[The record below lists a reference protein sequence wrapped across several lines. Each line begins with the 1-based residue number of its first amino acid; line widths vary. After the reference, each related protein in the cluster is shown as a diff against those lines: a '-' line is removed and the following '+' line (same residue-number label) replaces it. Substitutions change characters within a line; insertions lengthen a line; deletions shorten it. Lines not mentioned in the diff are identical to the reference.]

1 MRHINYLVLLLVA
14 CSVGACSSPK
24 NDTKDAYPMF
34 WTWLDYQ
41 PGMNFDSIC
50 TIMNEAGIDG
60 VMLNAPTPD
69 DYRAAIPI
77 AQKHGIEV
85 YAWLWTMNPEHD
97 RDAILKEHP
106 EWFSVNRNGQSLADT
121 TAYVDYYK
129 FMCPALPE
137 VREFI
142 KKKIKECDNEKYY
155 YELIEELEQL
165 VYLESTRQNR
175 EFYIM
180 IFIKDTEEKESIK
193 RTLFRSQNIAV
204 QLIPLDLEKKLK
216 ILFKLNNPN
225 TKLM

>member
-1 MRHINYLVLLLVA
+1 MAVRKFDDIKIEKEKKNIKVKLTKEEKKIKKEEKKQKKLELKEIRKANKDVLASTKELLGFIDVDEDDSIIMKNGYLDIFQID
-14 CSVGACSSPK
+14 S
-24 NDTKDAYPMF
+24 KDIYSLTDVETTMNIYNFIAFLRSYPF
-34 WTWLDYQ
+34 DVKLIT
-41 PGMNFDSIC
+41 MNFPVN
-50 TIMNEAGIDG
+50 T
-60 VMLNAPTPD
+60 
-69 DYRAAIPI
+69 
-77 AQKHGIEV
+77 
-85 YAWLWTMNPEHD
+85 
-97 RDAILKEHP
+97 LK
-106 EWFSVNRNGQSLADT
+106 QQ
-121 TAYVDYYK
+121 
-129 FMCPALPE
+129 
-137 VREFI
+137 EFI

-204 QLIPLDLEKKLK
+204 QLIPLTVEKKLK